1 VSAPVRT
8 EGVTARGDFWVRA
21 QAPGS
26 PGDGPGLGGGR
37 KVLEPDSELATYDVV
52 FRVPDAAAW
61 IEVGAGIAGPGR
73 LWVGPASWE
82 VLAEPEVADSPLG
95 VWNVVWDRSGTG
107 WRPAVFHGT
116 LVLGEREVGLDWL
129 EATGDPV
136 VRSSWIEAPRFRL
149 ELGWTTDPDAVTVL
163 EGSVDGETL
172 TGTMSSLN
180 ARGGVPASPLR
191 GRRVPTLQSAG
202 PRTPGP
208 PPSTLQDLDIGP

>member
-82 VLAEPEVADSPLG
+82 VLG
-95 VWNVVWDRSGTG
+95 
-107 WRPAVFHGT
+107 
-116 LVLGEREVGLDWL
+116 
-129 EATGDPV
+129 
-136 VRSSWIEAPRFRL
+136 
-149 ELGWTTDPDAVTVL
+149 